1 MRWFQERD
9 RSGDTTMSAIVDAA
23 GSGHGCGF
31 WSGMSWR
38 APRWGAVLVAVT
50 LGAILPGTVF
60 GQQADRVVLVSGA
73 PVTGKVLAVTPLAVD
88 VENSQGETQKVP
100 IESIREVQFGAEADL
115 QSLRS
120 ARSMLLRGR
129 GVDAREEINKVGPD
143 DVPADEP
150 LIAAEV
156 DFVRAAAAGRA
167 ALEAGGDVAAA
178 AKTVGDYLAK
188 HAKSHH
194 FFQMQELL
202 GDLEARAG
210 RPEQALAAYRQLDG
224 GPAAMK
230 VRSAAVKAA
239 MLLAQGKVDEAS
251 KEFDS
256 AITLAGTE
264 KSSQPQR
271 RAAELGK
278 ARCLALQGKQDEGI
292 KLVDQIIKTS
302 DPEEKELLA
311 RAYTVLGVAYRS
323 MAGREQD
330 ALIQFLMVDLVYNTL
345 PESHAESLYNLV
357 ELWEKGGN
365 AERAREA
372 RASLEST
379 YPASSWAAKLKAAKS

>member
-1 MRWFQERD
+1 MN
-9 RSGDTTMSAIVDAA
+9 ANVDAA
-23 GSGHGCGF
+23 GTEIGMGCGF
-31 WSGMSWR
+31 GHRPPARGSGSS
-38 APRWGAVLVAVT
+38 AAVVIIGVVGL
-50 LGAILPGTVF
+50 LLPGLAVA
-60 GQQADRVVLVSGA
+60 QQADRVILLTGTPVS
-73 PVTGKVLAVTPLAVD
+73 GKVLAVSPLAVD

-100 IESIREVQFGAEADL
+100 IESIREVQFGAESDL

-129 GVDAREEINKVGPD
+129 GVDAREEIAKVGAD
-143 DVPADEP
+143 DIPADEP
-150 LIAAEV
+150 LVAAEV
-156 DFVRAAAAGRA
+156 EFVRAAAAGRA

-178 AKTVGDYLAK
+178 AKTVADYLTK

-210 RPEQALAAYRQLDG
+210 RPEQALAAYRQLDA

-239 MLLAQGKVDEAS
+239 MLLAQGNVDEAS
-251 KEFDS
+251 KEYDA
-256 AITLAGTE
+256 AIKLAGNE
-264 KSSQPQR
+264 KSSAPQR

-278 ARCLALQGKQDEGI
+278 ARCMALQGKQEDGV
-292 KLVDQIIKTS
+292 KLVDQIIKNS

-345 PESHAESLYNLV
+345 PESHAESLFNLV

-379 YPASSWAAKLKAAKS
+379 YPASSWAAKLKAGKS